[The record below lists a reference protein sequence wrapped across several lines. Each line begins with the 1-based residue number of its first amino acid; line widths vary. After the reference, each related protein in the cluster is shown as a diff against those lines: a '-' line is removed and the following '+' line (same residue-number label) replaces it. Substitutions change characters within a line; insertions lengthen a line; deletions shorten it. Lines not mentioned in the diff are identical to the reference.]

1 MWEGGR
7 EVEEEGRKGLG
18 GGGLMKRSIKGLTAI
33 QISKVSEGGMKGG
46 RRMGRAGERWRK
58 IQPERKEKLAVR
70 LPYDPQRMG
79 LGVERG
85 KDAAEVGW

>member
-1 MWEGGR
+1 
-7 EVEEEGRKGLG
+7 
-18 GGGLMKRSIKGLTAI
+18 
-33 QISKVSEGGMKGG
+33 
-46 RRMGRAGERWRK
+46 MGRAGERWRK

-85 KDAAEVGW
+85 RDAAEVGW